1 MWLLYYSIPSLINF
15 LSEEYL
21 QHIGLLVEGSYL
33 LLSDKITEHDLQ
45 RADHVLSEFY
55 REFGNLNGTNNCT
68 LNLHNVG
75 CHLTTNDR
83 KFGPLWA
90 WSCFQFEDINDS
102 ILDSVHGTGDVCLQ
116 IMWMVQAQKRLSLD
130 ATYISNPVFK
140 TFVEEMTNTSR
151 KTFTIKHR
159 AETV

>member
-1 MWLLYYSIPSLINF
+1 M
-15 LSEEYL
+15 
-21 QHIGLLVEGSYL
+21 QHLGLLVEGCYL

-55 REFGNLNGTNNCT
+55 REFGNLYVTNNST

-75 CHLTTNDR
+75 CHLTTYVR
-83 KFGPLWA
+83 KFEPLWA
-90 WSCFQFEDINDS
+90 WSCFQFEDMNGS

-130 ATYISNPVFK
+130 ASYISKPVFK
-140 TFVEEMTNTSR
+140 TFVEKMTDTSR
-151 KTFTIKHR
+151 KTV
-159 AETV
+159 TVNIELRTVYRKSSF